1 MNKTIDADALYK
13 EFVEAETEAL
23 LNANAAESEKDFREW
38 SYRLQERTAAK
49 ERVADFLKK
58 Y

>member
-1 MNKTIDADALYK
+1 MKKIIDADALYR
-13 EFVEAETEAL
+13 EFAEAETEAWL
-23 LNANAAESEKDFREW
+23 KANAAESDKDFREW

-49 ERVADFLKK
+49 ERIADFLKK